1 MSKTPE
7 VLNGLKEW
15 EDTERA
21 ENEEVN
27 PTVTDSRELSE
38 SLSEG

>member
-1 MSKTPE
+1 MTETPE
-7 VLNGLKEW
+7 ILKELK
-15 EDTERA
+15 ELEELERA
-21 ENEEVN
+21 ENEEIN

>member
-1 MSKTPE
+1 MTETPE
-7 VLNGLKEW
+7 ILKELK
-15 EDTERA
+15 ELEELERA
-21 ENEEVN
+21 GNEEIN